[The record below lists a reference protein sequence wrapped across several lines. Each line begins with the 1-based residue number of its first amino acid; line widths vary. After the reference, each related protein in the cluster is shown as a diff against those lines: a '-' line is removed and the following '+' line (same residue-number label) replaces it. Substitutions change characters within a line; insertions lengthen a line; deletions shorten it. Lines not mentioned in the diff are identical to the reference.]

1 MNITLIAGAR
11 PNFMKIAP
19 LIKAIEQFNEQKGES
34 QECTVYGVGCKKGE
48 SQEWKVES
56 QEISYR
62 LVHTGQHYDKN
73 MSDTFFEELGIPAP
87 DTNLGCGGGTQAEQT
102 AAIMVAFEK
111 ELIAHPADIVL
122 VVGDVTSTM
131 ACSIVAKKLNT
142 RVCHVEAGIRS
153 WDLSMPEEINRMVT
167 DSLAD
172 YMFTTSEVANRNLM
186 RQGAT
191 MMSEESGE
199 CTVYGVGCTDVESGE
214 MAEDKYA
221 YERVPQRVW
230 YVGNVMID
238 TLLANR
244 ARFRQPEVWNT
255 LALQEKQYIVMTMHR
270 PANVDEEN
278 HLRAMMEQIV
288 DNAHGLPIVFP
299 IHPRT
304 AKLFYNLW
312 GDEEA
317 LAKRFPNLHIVE
329 PLGYLEFNYLVE
341 RAKAVVTDSGGITEE
356 TTVMGVPCITLRDNT
371 ERPET
376 CTVGTNELIGT
387 NPAAIKP
394 ALDKLFA
401 GEWKKGGVPALWDG
415 HTAERI
421 IAILAGVDVR
431 C

>member
-1 MNITLIAGAR
+1 
-11 PNFMKIAP
+11 MKIAA
-19 LIKAIEQFNEQKGES
+19 LIHAIQAAQKQGKNVQF
-34 QECTVYGVGCKKGE
+34 
-48 SQEWKVES
+48 
-56 QEISYR
+56 R

-87 DTNLGCGGGTQAEQT
+87 DVNLGCGGGTQAEQT

-111 ELIAHPADIVL
+111 ELMAHPTDVVL

-142 RVCHVEAGIRS
+142 KVCHVEAGIRS
-153 WDLSMPEEINRMVT
+153 WDLTMPEEINRMVT

-172 YMFTTSEVANRNLM
+172 YMFTTSEVANRNLV
-186 RQGAT
+186 RLGASLQLPPKGRRVIAQNPSPINGEDGKCDNKIHPSLQGGA
-191 MMSEESGE
+191 
-199 CTVYGVGCTDVESGE
+199 GVGP
-214 MAEDKYA
+214 K
-221 YERVPQRVW
+221 VW
-230 YVGNVMID
+230 FVGNVMID

-244 ARFRQPEVWNT
+244 SRFRKPEVWDE
-255 LALQEKQYIVMTMHR
+255 LGLKEQEFIVMTMHR

-278 HLRAMMEQIV
+278 HLRAMMEQII
-288 DNAHGLPIVFP
+288 DNVHGLPVIFP

-304 AKLFYNLW
+304 AKLFYGLW
-312 GDEEA
+312 GDEAE
-317 LAKRFPNLHIVE
+317 LAKRLPNLHIVE
-329 PLGYLEFNYLVE
+329 PMGYLEFNYLVE

-387 NPAAIKP
+387 DPAAIKP

-401 GEWKKGGVPALWDG
+401 GEWKKGAIPELWDG
-415 HTAERI
+415 HTAARI
-421 IAILAGVDVR
+421 IEILADL
-431 C
+431 